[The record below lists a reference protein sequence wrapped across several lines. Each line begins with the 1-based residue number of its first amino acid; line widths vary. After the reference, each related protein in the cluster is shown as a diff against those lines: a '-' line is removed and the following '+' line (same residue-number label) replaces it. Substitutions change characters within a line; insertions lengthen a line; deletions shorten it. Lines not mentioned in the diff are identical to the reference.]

1 MAPSFGMSSCFFSPT
16 KQLLRKKHL
25 PHRKTQKPPYLHS
38 VILKNEAKIKKM
50 HVFLHFSSEK
60 FCQFKKKQYLCTR
73 FRKGS
78 TNNPGAVVQ
87 LVRISAC
94 HAGGRGFES
103 RPHRKASSFGSRLFA
118 CVASGFLCIVHLV
131 ADTICVPVLFIGSR
145 YYLRPFP
152 PHRAPENRAK
162 SRSFRYGFFSYCSLV
177 ADIICVPV
185 SFI

>member
-1 MAPSFGMSSCFFSPT
+1 MAPSFGMSSCFFSSD
-16 KQLLRKKHL
+16 KRLLRKKRL
-25 PHRKTQKPPYLHS
+25 QHRKIQKPPNLHS

-73 FRKGS
+73 FRKGR

-103 RPHRKASSFGSRLFA
+103 RPHRKSLELRLEAFVCVCGRRTRTLPQGPPKISDFWGKEEQRGIDGAAERSHPAAELATTQSRPHRKSRSFGSRLFL
-118 CVASGFLCIVHLV
+118 CVR
-131 ADTICVPVLFIGSR
+131 T
-145 YYLRPFP
+145 
-152 PHRAPENRAK
+152 
-162 SRSFRYGFFSYCSLV
+162 
-177 ADIICVPV
+177 
-185 SFI
+185 

>member
-1 MAPSFGMSSCFFSPT
+1 MAPSFGMSSCFFRPISGFSE
-16 KQLLRKKHL
+16 KKRL
-25 PHRKTQKPPYLHS
+25 QHRKTQKPPYLHS
-38 VILKNEAKIKKM
+38 VMLKNEAKIKKM

-103 RPHRKASSFGSRLFA
+103 RPHRKSLELRLEA
-118 CVASGFLCIVHLV
+118 FLC
-131 ADTICVPVLFIGSR
+131 ADVGLEPSFSG
-145 YYLRPFP
+145 P
-152 PHRAPENRAK
+152 PSSQK
-162 SRSFRYGFFSYCSLV
+162 SRSFRYGL
-177 ADIICVPV
+177 IV
-185 SFI
+185 S

>member
-1 MAPSFGMSSCFFSPT
+1 MSSCFFSP
-16 KQLLRKKHL
+16 KKKLLRKKHL

-94 HAGGRGFES
+94 HAGGRGCES
-103 RPHRKASSFGSRLFA
+103 RPHRKSLELRLEAFCVCGRRTRTLPQGPPKISDFGGKEEQRGIDGAVSGAILLPSLRRRSRYYLRPR
-118 CVASGFLCIVHLV
+118 IVHLV
-131 ADTICVPVLFIGSR
+131 ADTIGVPLPGP
-145 YYLRPFP
+145 RPPTSP
-152 PHRAPENRAK
+152 P
-162 SRSFRYGFFSYCSLV
+162 
-177 ADIICVPV
+177 
-185 SFI
+185 